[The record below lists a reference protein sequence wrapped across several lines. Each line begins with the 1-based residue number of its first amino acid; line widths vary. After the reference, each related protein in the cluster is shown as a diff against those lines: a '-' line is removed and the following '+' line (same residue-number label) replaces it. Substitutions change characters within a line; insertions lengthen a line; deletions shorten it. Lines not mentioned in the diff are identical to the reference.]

1 MRFCTRLPSAVMVLP
16 SAIVTPADHRP
27 GRGEFV
33 LVADTGFDSFFAVL
47 FEGGTGSAKAPAAAT
62 AVA

>member
-1 MRFCTRLPSAVMVLP
+1 MVLP

-47 FEGGTGSAKAPAAAT
+47 FESGTGSAKAPAAAT